1 MSAGRAPNTILKGFQ
16 TAASDSQTTNKYA
29 PVRRDLT
36 RLKILHDNLYEDI
49 SATMGYYT
57 RGDFIGF
64 MENEPN
70 MLSYTEYNNTN
81 RNFYLGDNGNESTND
96 IYSLN
101 NLIDVTALG
110 KEDLTSKYRT
120 ITNKVIDNLRQG
132 MKEYQLRVNLQEENN
147 QLRTFQDILENRDR
161 LIEYLEQQK
170 RENNMF
176 EVETTLTQDPVLKPW
191 IQEYFIRHGPPN
203 DGVFESEK
211 LGNIITEL
219 RNAGVITDDDIVN
232 TGIY

>member
-1 MSAGRAPNTILKGFQ
+1 
-16 TAASDSQTTNKYA
+16 
-29 PVRRDLT
+29 
-36 RLKILHDNLYEDI
+36 
-49 SATMGYYT
+49 
-57 RGDFIGF
+57 
-64 MENEPN
+64 
-70 MLSYTEYNNTN
+70 MLSYSEYNNTN

-101 NLIDVTALG
+101 NLIGVTALG

-132 MKEYQLRVNLQEENN
+132 MKEYQLRVNLQQENN
-147 QLRTFQDILENRDR
+147 QLRTFRDILENYDR

-211 LGNIITEL
+211 LGIIITEL
-219 RNAGVITDDDIVN
+219 RNAGRITDEQIVN